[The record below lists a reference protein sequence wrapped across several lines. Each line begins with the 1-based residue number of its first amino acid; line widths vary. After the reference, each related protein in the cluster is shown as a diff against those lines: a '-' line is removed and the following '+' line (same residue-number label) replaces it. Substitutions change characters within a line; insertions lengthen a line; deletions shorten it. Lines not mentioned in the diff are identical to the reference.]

1 MEPFRDDVSESADG
15 EGDAGTVTD
24 ADLFSSQED
33 ASSADFLGTRGA
45 GACALELDTAVHSEA
60 TDDVEVFKMKTA
72 TYVVAEDSDDS
83 PTKETEG
90 MQQTP
95 KKSAICVD
103 HIFSFDTANL
113 RLNGKKEVRLS
124 AIKDSVHGLITFEPI
139 CMRIIDTLQVRLFQR
154 LRNLHQLGA
163 ANFVYIGATHSR
175 FEHCLGV
182 AYLAEQMMESILVHQ
197 PWLPI
202 TKTDVLCIKIAGLC
216 HDLGHGPFSHVFDGI
231 FFEQLRRKKLIS
243 DSYKWTHEQG
253 SIDMLDHLLAA
264 NHIDV
269 AAYGLTDQDVV
280 FIKELI
286 IGGPL
291 PGSDGALHGRPS
303 SDQRFMYDIV
313 NNAHSGLDVDKL
325 DYFMRDA
332 LHTGAKMS
340 CDPDLLIRNARVL
353 VDRDDNEKKMAICYP
368 EKLVGQVM
376 QAFHTRFEL
385 HQAVYQHKAVRA
397 IEYMICDIFLASNSH
412 LTIKGKRF
420 SEIMNSMEAY
430 QHLDDRVL
438 LKIQESEGT
447 ELQEARSIL
456 NRIYTGPY
464 YNVIGKTA
472 FTDHS
477 YRKTEDMLLNEVLRC
492 SKRRSLIDEKDGV
505 ILEFM
510 RIHYG
515 KGKDDPLKYVR
526 FYSKNA
532 VASTTCYPLPV
543 AAYDMFSPRKFQ
555 ERSIRILVKEPRLAA
570 PVREAFERWSRKFNK
585 SQVFPLEL
593 HTDRQ
598 ML

>member
-1 MEPFRDDVSESADG
+1 MHAPLPTKKQDTLWTAFSRQRQPPSKRQKLGMEKLAEGVVLRRKQSAVEPFRYDVNESADD

-24 ADLFSSQED
+24 ADLLSSQED
-33 ASSADFLGTRGA
+33 ASSADFQGTRGT
-45 GACALELDTAVHSEA
+45 GACALGLDTAVHADA
-60 TDDVEVFKMKTA
+60 TDDVAVLHWKKA
-72 TYVVAEDSDDS
+72 TYVVTEDSDGS
-83 PTKETEG
+83 PTKEVEG

-95 KKSAICVD
+95 KSSADRVG
-103 HIFSFDTANL
+103 HLFSSDTAKL
-113 RLNGKKEVRLS
+113 RLNEKKEVRLHLGDAWYLYDVGTPCGMTRLLGYLH
-124 AIKDSVHGLITFEPI
+124 AIANVVV
-139 CMRIIDTLQVRLFQR
+139 VRF
-154 LRNLHQLGA
+154 
-163 ANFVYIGATHSR
+163 
-175 FEHCLGV
+175 
-182 AYLAEQMMESILVHQ
+182 
-197 PWLPI
+197 
-202 TKTDVLCIKIAGLC
+202 
-216 HDLGHGPFSHVFDGI
+216 
-231 FFEQLRRKKLIS
+231 LIS

-303 SDQRFMYDIV
+303 SEQRFMYDIV
-313 NNAHSGLDVDKL
+313 NNTHSGLDVDKL

-353 VDRDDNEKKMAICYP
+353 VDRDDNEKKMAVCYP

-397 IEYMICDIFLASNSH
+397 IEYMVCDIFLASNNH

-420 SEIMNSMEAY
+420 SEIMSSMEAY

-438 LKIQESEGT
+438 LKIQESEGS
-447 ELQEARSIL
+447 ELEEARSIL

-543 AAYDMFSPRKFQ
+543 AAYDMLSPRKFQ